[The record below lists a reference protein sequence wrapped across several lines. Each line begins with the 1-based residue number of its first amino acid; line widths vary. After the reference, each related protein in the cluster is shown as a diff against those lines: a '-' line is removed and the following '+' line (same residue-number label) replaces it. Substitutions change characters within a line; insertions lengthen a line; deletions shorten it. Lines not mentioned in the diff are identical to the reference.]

1 MEHLCAEGWNF
12 DDVLGGAICLVILV
26 WFLFHAGEK

>member
-1 MEHLCAEGWNF
+1 MDACMAGWNF

-26 WFLFHAGEK
+26 WFLFHAGET